1 MKRPPA
7 ALSAALGAAL
17 VLPAVAL
24 ATIVDVGSGDP
35 DAKPSCPTRPC
46 LAVPRTT
53 GYQAKVGTKREIDV
67 IPQDGRIVAW
77 TISLGKP
84 GKKQIAYF
92 DKMLG
97 GEASA
102 RITILAPQRKLRA
115 RVVAQGEPQ
124 KLRPYFGQTV
134 QFALRRSLAVKK
146 GMIVALTVPTW
157 APALQAGLPGDT
169 SWRASRAKGTCDD
182 RLTQTAQ
189 TKTRQVAQY
198 YCLYQYARLTYSAT
212 LVTDPGVAGQST
224 SPSPPPQ
231 PPPPP
236 AAPTTQKRRIG

>member
-1 MKRPPA
+1 MNRPYA

-17 VLPAVAL
+17 VVPAFAL
-24 ATIVDVGSGDP
+24 ATILDVGSGES
-35 DAKPSCPTRPC
+35 DATPSCPARPC

-53 GYQAKVGTKREIDV
+53 GYQAKVGTKRAIDV
-67 IPQDGRIVAW
+67 VPQDGRIVAW
-77 TISLGKP
+77 TISLGSP

-97 GEASA
+97 GESAA
-102 RITILAPQRKLRA
+102 RITILDPRPKLRA

-134 QFALRRSLAVKK
+134 QFALRRSLHVKK

-169 SWRASRAKGTCDD
+169 SWRASRAKGACDD
-182 RLTQTAQ
+182 RLSQSAQ
-189 TKTRQVAQY
+189 TKRGQVAQY

-212 LVTDPGVAGQST
+212 LVTDPNVAAQST
-224 SPSPPPQ
+224 P

-236 AAPTTQKRRIG
+236 ATPPPAAPKTRKVG

>member
-1 MKRPPA
+1 MNRPSA
-7 ALSAALGAAL
+7 ALAAALGAGL
-17 VLPAVAL
+17 VVPAVAL
-24 ATIVDVGSGDP
+24 ATILDVGAGDP
-35 DAKPSCPTRPC
+35 DATPSCPARPC

-53 GYQAKVGTKREIDV
+53 GYQAKVGTKRAIDV
-67 IPQDGRIVAW
+67 VPQDGRIVAW
-77 TISLGKP
+77 TISLGNP

-97 GEASA
+97 GASTA
-102 RITILAPQRKLRA
+102 RITILEPRPKLRA

-124 KLRPYFGQTV
+124 KLRPYFGHTV
-134 QFALRRSLAVKK
+134 QFALRRSLRVKK

-182 RLTQTAQ
+182 RLSQSAQ
-189 TKTRQVAQY
+189 TKPGQVAQY

-212 LVTDPGVAGQST
+212 LVTDPSVAGQAT
-224 SPSPPPQ
+224 PPPAPP

-236 AAPTTQKRRIG
+236 APAPKSGR